1 MPLPA
6 LSAAAMPAANP
17 ARPGR
22 HARSSGWTGRWSTRE
37 AVGIDVGV
45 TGIATA
51 QVIRRRDGWHWT
63 ARGTVAYPQPL
74 IALRKAGEGSAATP
88 PDVVGGNVA
97 SSLPQPADGRR
108 RAAAAVLPSTV
119 AVLRTPSDNADGSF
133 QASILS
139 DLGAAVSP
147 QGSVQSCSWNIGE
160 TSRRMVYAVSG
171 GAAEATAEAID
182 RAGYACR
189 RIDSRPHAI
198 ARALSLE
205 AICDARIAIDWGW
218 SDCMLVFV
226 HDGPTEPFFRPS
238 LCRYLR
244 GYGLEAAGRI
254 AGRDEESPPGP
265 LLQSLLPANSVEC
278 RRREDQNREL
288 LRPLAR
294 AAAGELIRSFRL
306 AESLR
311 GVETSGPIVL
321 CGAAAA
327 VAQLPELL
335 AESLGRPVRRWRWGG
350 RSRPVDHD
358 RAPDDCL
365 FAIPLSLACGE
376 TLR

>member
-1 MPLPA
+1 MPLAAPPA
-6 LSAAAMPAANP
+6 TAVPAADSARP
-17 ARPGR
+17 ARHVLSGR
-22 HARSSGWTGRWSTRE
+22 RSTRE

-45 TGIATA
+45 TGITTA
-51 QVIRRRDGWHWT
+51 QVVRRRDGWHWT
-63 ARGTVAYPQPL
+63 ARGAVAYPQQSV
-74 IALRKAGEGSAATP
+74 AAVRKTGEGSTATP
-88 PDVVGGNVA
+88 PDVVGANVA
-97 SSLPQPADGRR
+97 YSLPQPADGRR
-108 RAAAAVLPSTV
+108 RVAAVVLPSTV
-119 AVLRTPSDNADGSF
+119 AVLRTPSESADGNF
-133 QASILS
+133 NASILS

-147 QGSVQSCSWNIGE
+147 HGSVQSCSWSIGE

-171 GAAEATAEAID
+171 SAAEATAEAIY
-182 RAGYACR
+182 RAGYTCR

-198 ARALSLE
+198 ARALALD
-205 AICDARIAIDWGW
+205 AIGDARIAIDWGW
-218 SDCMLVFV
+218 SDCMLTFA
-226 HDGPTEPFFRPS
+226 HEDPTSPFFRPS

-244 GYGLEAAGRI
+244 GYGLEAASRI
-254 AGRDEESPPGP
+254 AGREEEDQPN
-265 LLQSLLPANSVEC
+265 SLMQAMLPANSLEC
-278 RRREDQNREL
+278 RRRDDQNREL

-311 GVETSGPIVL
+311 GVDTSGPVVL

-350 RSRPVDHD
+350 RSRPLDHD